1 MEGESPEAFDLII
14 QRIGF
19 LALGILLIYLPYSI
33 YSIVGYSGPFY
44 IILEFTISVLGF
56 LFIVLSTL
64 SGKRRN
70 LMKKSLILII
80 LGSLLAISAVIFTI
94 GIATKPIYTDELAI
108 DALSAKRFLSGMDP
122 YGFSFGLTALR
133 SYGVPLSSLTPKLSG
148 GYVTSLEYP
157 DVSFLLL
164 IPFIILHLNPN
175 IVLFIFT
182 LLILAL
188 IAIEYVEKELAFM
201 APLAIAVALFN
212 INLIFFTLN
221 GITDVIWVTFL
232 ALSLMLLQKRF
243 LPGIFFGLSLAAKQ
257 LPIFILPFLLIF
269 VYKRYGLKS
278 AMEFI
283 LTSAITFVLINLP
296 FILMNPASFFHAII
310 APESA
315 PIIGIGFGLAQFYFS
330 GYVPFAD
337 RQFFTALMISVW
349 AVFVLIY
356 ATKYDSLKYS
366 FTALPVIVLI
376 FNFRLLE
383 NYLMYWPLL
392 TLITLPYIIRKGH
405 LEDNRD
411 GQLSLK
417 FSVFTSFGA
426 KHKELVSQIY
436 KYTLFVIIILIML
449 IPTIMFI
456 ENDSSY
462 KQELKI
468 ESVTPGVM
476 SSEGYVNCLKLN
488 ISYTGPQSN
497 LSLNFR
503 ILEDGFLNNPNGFF
517 WNSISFNG
525 GPEKNYV
532 SIHIFT
538 NNTQYFLQNHN
549 SYVIIAY
556 NQNIETWYHI
566 NIGSSLYL

>member
-1 MEGESPEAFDLII
+1 MSSMEGESPEAFDLII

-243 LPGIFFGLSLAAKQ
+243 LPD
-257 LPIFILPFLLIF
+257 IL
-269 VYKRYGLKS
+269 
-278 AMEFI
+278 
-283 LTSAITFVLINLP
+283 
-296 FILMNPASFFHAII
+296 
-310 APESA
+310 
-315 PIIGIGFGLAQFYFS
+315 
-330 GYVPFAD
+330 
-337 RQFFTALMISVW
+337 
-349 AVFVLIY
+349 
-356 ATKYDSLKYS
+356 
-366 FTALPVIVLI
+366 
-376 FNFRLLE
+376 
-383 NYLMYWPLL
+383 LL
-392 TLITLPYIIRKGH
+392 T
-405 LEDNRD
+405 
-411 GQLSLK
+411 
-417 FSVFTSFGA
+417 
-426 KHKELVSQIY
+426 
-436 KYTLFVIIILIML
+436 
-449 IPTIMFI
+449 
-456 ENDSSY
+456 
-462 KQELKI
+462 
-468 ESVTPGVM
+468 
-476 SSEGYVNCLKLN
+476 
-488 ISYTGPQSN
+488 
-497 LSLNFR
+497 
-503 ILEDGFLNNPNGFF
+503 
-517 WNSISFNG
+517 
-525 GPEKNYV
+525 
-532 SIHIFT
+532 
-538 NNTQYFLQNHN
+538 
-549 SYVIIAY
+549 
-556 NQNIETWYHI
+556 
-566 NIGSSLYL
+566 